1 MTSLTTS
8 KRTPKIGDIYS
19 MQFDGVG
26 SEQIG
31 WRPGVIFQNNVGNL
45 HSPNLIVLPITSNL
59 KKAHMP
65 THVFLSSIDTGLR
78 CNSIV
83 ICENPQRLSKAKLGN
98 YISTLSD
105 KYMKEIAVAHLV
117 STAAI
122 SYLDLDSLVK
132 AWQLA
137 VKLNSV
143 Q

>member
-31 WRPGVIFQNNVGNL
+31 WRPGVIFQNNIGNL

-65 THVFLSSIDTGLR
+65 THVFLSSTDTGLR